1 MRDVLGRL
9 VTAALALALALTL
22 TLTLTLTSSAVA
34 AGPDRTPADGAPL
47 VRRTA
52 SVTVTGNGFGHGH
65 GLSQWGAKSAAEQG
79 LTHRQI
85 LSFYYPKL
93 KRGTVGGTVAVLIT
107 GDTSSDVQVRDR
119 PGLRLT
125 SLGNGRTYDLA
136 KRSARWWRITP
147 TGGGARSAVSYRT
160 KGSRQWRVLRTV
172 PGEAQLD
179 AGGGPLRLRTP
190 TETRSYRGVLRSA
203 RPAGSSRQRDTVN
216 IVPLEDYLRGVV
228 PREVPALWPQEAVR
242 AQAVAARTYAAFER
256 AASPAGRH
264 YQVCDTSV
272 CQVYGG
278 VTDAHPASDQ
288 AIRATAGDALLWN
301 GEPAFTQFS
310 ASNGGHT
317 SRGAFGYLPAKKDPY
332 DKAYRGWTTTVTDA
346 EVRAALPAVGSLRS
360 IEVLRRD
367 GNGAFGG
374 RVTSIR
380 VVGSTGS
387 STLTGDQFRSYFG
400 LMSTL
405 FDVG

>member
-1 MRDVLGRL
+1 MRGVLGL
-9 VTAALALALALTL
+9 LLTASLTL
-22 TLTLTLTSSAVA
+22 AAPATPAAA
-34 AGPDRTPADGAPL
+34 AGPAPSPT
-47 VRRTA
+47 RAIERSA
-52 SVTVTGNGFGHGH
+52 AAAVTVTGNGFGHGH
-65 GLSQWGAKSAAEQG
+65 GLSQWGAKTAAERG
-79 LTHRQI
+79 LSHRQI
-85 LSFYYPKL
+85 LSFYYPRL
-93 KRGTVGGTVAVLIT
+93 ERGSVGGTIAVLIT
-107 GDTSSDVQVRDR
+107 GDTSGDLQVRDR
-119 PGLRLT
+119 PRLRLT
-125 SLGNGRTYDLA
+125 SLGNGRTYDLG
-136 KRSARWWRITP
+136 KRSARWWRITSAD
-147 TGGGARSAVSYRT
+147 GGARSTLSYRAN
-160 KGSRQWRVLRTV
+160 GSRQWRVLRTV

-179 AGGGPLRLRTP
+179 AGGRPLTLRTP
-190 TETRSYRGVLRSA
+190 TETRRYRGALRSA
-203 RPAGSSRQRDTVN
+203 GPAGSSGERDTVN

-264 YQVCDTSV
+264 YQVCDTSA

-288 AIRATAGDALLWN
+288 AIRATSGDALLWR

-317 SRGAFGYLPAKKDPY
+317 SRGAFGYLPARKDPY

-346 EVRAALPAVGSLRS
+346 EVRAALPAVGALRS

-367 GNGAFGG
+367 GKGAFGG

-380 VVGSTGS
+380 VVGSQGS
-387 STLTGDQFRSYFG
+387 STLTGDAFRSYFG

-405 FDVG
+405 FEVG